1 MNMEDAIIVHSPEY
15 SNWVF
20 DPTHP
25 TQGRRFQLARN
36 QLMLKGQEYR
46 YNIYE
51 IEPQLPH
58 TDDLL
63 LVHDPLYVHDVTIRG
78 RSDEWTGVRHDLG
91 DLAKLFVGGTLTAL
105 QELLDG
111 TTKLAIHFPG
121 GKHHAQY
128 DHSSGFCVFA
138 DLAIAATKA
147 TALGH
152 RVAIF
157 DCDAHHGDGT
167 ENLLRDNPNVLK
179 FSLHQYGIFPGT
191 GLLSDFDNKV
201 FNFPLAADT
210 DDEGLELGTMS
221 FIEAA
226 RAFNPTLIFIAC
238 GADGLTEDPL
248 AQLNYTVSGYTEAME
263 QIRYEFPDMPILLT
277 GAGGYTP
284 DSGTP
289 QVWSESALALI

>member
-1 MNMEDAIIVHSPEY
+1 MEDAIIVHSPEY
-15 SNWVF
+15 ANWVF

-25 TQGRRFQLARN
+25 TQGRRFLLGRN
-36 QLMLKGQEYR
+36 RVILEGQDR
-46 YNIYE
+46 RLNIDE
-51 IEPQLPH
+51 FLPEMPH

-63 LVHDPLYVHDVTIRG
+63 LVHDPIYVHDVTIKG
-78 RSDEWTGVRHDLG
+78 LSDEWSGARHDLG

-105 QELLDG
+105 DELLNG
-111 TTKLAIHFPG
+111 TTKLAIHLPG

-128 DHSSGFCVFA
+128 DYSSGFCVFA
-138 DLAIAATKA
+138 DVAIAATKA

-167 ENLLRDNPNVLK
+167 QNLLRENPNVLK
-179 FSLHQYGIFPGT
+179 FSLHQFGIFPGT
-191 GLLSDFDNKV
+191 GLTSEFENKV

-210 DDEGLELGTMS
+210 DDEGLELGTIS

-226 RAFNPTLIFIAC
+226 KAFDPTLIFIVC
-238 GADGLTEDPL
+238 GADGLAEDPL
-248 AQLNYTVSGYTEAME
+248 AQLNYTVGGYSEAME
-263 QIRYEFPDMPILLT
+263 QIRYEFPDTPILFT

-284 DSGTP
+284 DTGTP